1 MHRGLLKRGADAADD
16 LEFEPYFSA
25 FIQRPDL
32 PCFGRPRSW
41 RAMGR
46 KMFDSKLARGSI
58 VLAATFVAA
67 VFWSASAS
75 PAAADDVIRFGAPL
89 PLTGPLAPE
98 GIKQQ
103 QGYDLWAEQ
112 ANKAGGISVGGKKYK
127 VEIVYA
133 DYQSNTPRAV
143 QTTEQMITQDNINFL
158 FGAFGSGAAKAASTV
173 SEKYKV
179 PTMAAAASSSQV
191 YDQGYKYLFGTFTP
205 NDTLTTP
212 LTQIIRSQAPDVK
225 KVAILARNDL
235 FPLAIAQEMEKSA
248 KANGFEVVYF
258 EKYAIGTLDHSAT
271 LSQMKSLA
279 PQWIFITGYINDL
292 LLVRKQ
298 MVDQEMKAPVV
309 TMIAGPAY
317 QDFIEQA
324 GATAENITSASWWHP
339 AEQYDGKDIFGTT
352 SNFVKLFH
360 DRYKSD
366 PDYGQA
372 SAAVCGAL
380 FQMAIERA
388 GSLDR
393 DKVRDE
399 LAKLDV
405 MTFWGPV
412 KFGPNGQINSL
423 EPPVFQIQGAKPI
436 VLFPSAIKQGELKLG
451 VN

>member
-1 MHRGLLKRGADAADD
+1 MLRSGFSISAVSTALLIAITGAGL
-16 LEFEPYFSA
+16 
-25 FIQRPDL
+25 
-32 PCFGRPRSW
+32 
-41 RAMGR
+41 
-46 KMFDSKLARGSI
+46 
-58 VLAATFVAA
+58 
-67 VFWSASAS
+67 SAS
-75 PAAADDVIRFGAPL
+75 PAAAEDVIRFGAPL
-89 PLTGPLAPE
+89 PVTGPLAPE
-98 GIKQQ
+98 ATKQQ

-127 VEIVYA
+127 VEIVYV

-143 QTTEQMITQDNINFL
+143 QATEQMITQDNINFL

-179 PTMAAAASSSQV
+179 PTIAAAASSSQV

-212 LTQIIRSQAPDVK
+212 LTQIIKAKAPDVK

-248 KANGFEVVYF
+248 KANGLEVVYF
-258 EKYAIGTLDHSAT
+258 EKYAIGTLDHSAA
-271 LSQMKSLA
+271 LSQIKSLS

-298 MVDQEMKAPVV
+298 MVDQQMKSTVV

-317 QDFIEQA
+317 QDFIASA
-324 GATAENITSASWWHP
+324 GQSAENITSASWWHP
-339 AEQYDGKDIFGTT
+339 AEQYDGEDIFGTT

-360 DRYKSD
+360 EKYNSD

-393 DKVRDE
+393 EKVRDA
-399 LAKLDV
+399 LAALDV
-405 MTFWGPV
+405 VTFWGPV
-412 KFGPNGQINSL
+412 KFGANGQINSL
-423 EPPVFQIQGAKPI
+423 DPPVFQIQGAKPV
-436 VLFPSAIKQGELKLG
+436 VLFPQPIKQGELKVG
-451 VN
+451 VE

>member
-1 MHRGLLKRGADAADD
+1 MTHFRLASRRLNALLLAA
-16 LEFEPYFSA
+16 
-25 FIQRPDL
+25 
-32 PCFGRPRSW
+32 CFG
-41 RAMGR
+41 
-46 KMFDSKLARGSI
+46 L
-58 VLAATFVAA
+58 
-67 VFWSASAS
+67 SASA
-75 PAAADDVIRFGAPL
+75 AMAQDVIKFGAPL

-98 GIKQQ
+98 AIKQQ

-143 QTTEQMITQDNINFL
+143 QTTEQMITQNNVNFL
-158 FGAFGSGAAKAASTV
+158 FSPFGSGAAKAGSSV

-179 PTMAAAASSSQV
+179 PTIASTASSAQV

-212 LTQIIRSQAPDVK
+212 LTQIVKAKAADVK

-248 KANGFEVVYF
+248 KANGIEVVYF
-258 EKYAIGTLDHSAT
+258 EKYAINTLDHSAT
-271 LSQMKSLA
+271 LSQIKSLA
-279 PQWIFITGYINDL
+279 PQWVFVTGYINDL

-298 MVDQEMKAPVV
+298 MSDQQIKASVV
-309 TMIAGPAY
+309 SMIAGPAY
-317 QDFIEQA
+317 QEFIDAA
-324 GATAENITSASWWHP
+324 GASGENITSAAWWHP
-339 AEQYDGKDIFGTT
+339 AAQYSGKDIFGTT
-352 SNFVKLFH
+352 ANYVKLF
-360 DRYKSD
+360 REKFKSD
-366 PDYGQA
+366 PDYAQA
-372 SAAVCGAL
+372 SASVSGAL
-380 FQMAIERA
+380 FQMAIEKA

-399 LAKLDV
+399 LAKLNE

-412 KFGPNGQINSL
+412 KFGPTGQIDSL
-423 EPPVFQIQGAKPI
+423 EPPVFQLQGGKAV
-436 VLFPSAIKQGELKLG
+436 VLSPAIIKQGEFKLG

>member
-1 MHRGLLKRGADAADD
+1 MNQSCVARRARKSLPLCAA
-16 LEFEPYFSA
+16 
-25 FIQRPDL
+25 
-32 PCFGRPRSW
+32 
-41 RAMGR
+41 
-46 KMFDSKLARGSI
+46 
-58 VLAATFVAA
+58 VLALGAQIST
-67 VFWSASAS
+67 ASAE
-75 PAAADDVIRFGAPL
+75 DVVRFGAPL
-89 PLTGPLAPE
+89 PITGALAPE
-98 GIKQQ
+98 AVKQQ

-127 VEIVYA
+127 VQIVYT

-143 QTTEQMITQDNINFL
+143 QATEQMITQDNVNFM

-179 PTMAAAASSSQV
+179 PTLAATASSAQV

-212 LTQIIRSQAPDVK
+212 LTKMIKAKVPEVK

-248 KANGFEVVYF
+248 KAEGYEVVYF
-258 EKYAIGTLDHSAT
+258 EKYAIGTLDHSAA
-271 LSQMKSLA
+271 LSQIKSLA
-279 PQWIFITGYINDL
+279 PQWVFVTGYTNDL

-298 MVDQEMKAPVV
+298 MADQQMKAPVI

-317 QDFIEQA
+317 QEFIDA
-324 GATAENITSASWWHP
+324 LGPAAENISSAAWWHP
-339 AEQYDGKDIFGTT
+339 AEQYQGKDIFGTT
-352 SNFVKLFH
+352 ANFVKLFKAK
-360 DRYKSD
+360 YNSE

-372 SAAVCGAL
+372 SAALCGAV
-380 FQMAIERA
+380 FQMAIEKA

-405 MTFWGPV
+405 VTFFGPV
-412 KFGPNGQINSL
+412 KFGANGQINSL
-423 EPPVFQIQGAKPI
+423 EPPVFQIQGGKPI
-436 VLFPSAIKQGELKLG
+436 VLFPQAIQQGDLKVG

>member
-1 MHRGLLKRGADAADD
+1 MYHPTLKR
-16 LEFEPYFSA
+16 F
-25 FIQRPDL
+25 
-32 PCFGRPRSW
+32 
-41 RAMGR
+41 
-46 KMFDSKLARGSI
+46 SI
-58 VLAATFVAA
+58 VLAAAFVAA
-67 VFWSASAS
+67 VCWSATAS
-75 PAAADDVIRFGAPL
+75 SAAADDVIRFGAPL

-143 QTTEQMITQDNINFL
+143 QTTEQMITQDNVNFL

-179 PTMAAAASSSQV
+179 PTIAATASSSQV

-212 LTQIIRSQAPDVK
+212 LTQIIKSKAPDVK

-279 PQWIFITGYINDL
+279 PQWIFLTGYTNDL
-292 LLVRKQ
+292 LLIRKQ
-298 MVDQEMKAPVV
+298 MVDQQMTAPVV

-317 QDFIEQA
+317 QDFIEAA
-324 GATAENITSASWWHP
+324 GQSAENLTSASWWHP
-339 AEQYDGKDIFGTT
+339 AEEYAGKDIFGST
-352 SNFVKLFH
+352 SNFVKLFR
-360 DRYKSD
+360 DKYKSE

-372 SAAVCGAL
+372 SAALCGAL
-380 FQMAIERA
+380 FQVAIERA
-388 GSLDR
+388 GSLDH

-399 LAKLDV
+399 LAKLDIV
-405 MTFWGPV
+405 TFFGPV

-423 EPPVFQIQGAKPI
+423 EPPVFQIQGAKPV
-436 VLFPSAIKQGELKLG
+436 VLFPQAIKQGELKLG

>member
-1 MHRGLLKRGADAADD
+1 M
-16 LEFEPYFSA
+16 
-25 FIQRPDL
+25 IQSRV
-32 PCFGRPRSW
+32 
-41 RAMGR
+41 
-46 KMFDSKLARGSI
+46 ARYARLSI
-58 VLAATFVAA
+58 PVWMAA
-67 VFWSASAS
+67 VGWLAPAQTASAE
-75 PAAADDVIRFGAPL
+75 DVIRFGAPL

-179 PTMAAAASSSQV
+179 PTIAAAASSSQV

-212 LTQIIRSQAPDVK
+212 LTKIIKSKAPDVK

-248 KANGFEVVYF
+248 KANGLDVVYF
-258 EKYAIGTLDHSAT
+258 EKYAIGTLDHSAA
-271 LSQMKSLA
+271 LSQIKSLS

-298 MVDQEMKAPVV
+298 MVDQQMKATVV

-317 QDFIEQA
+317 QDFIASA
-324 GATAENITSASWWHP
+324 GQSAENITSASWWHP

-360 DRYKSD
+360 DKYNSD

-393 DKVRDE
+393 EKVRDA
-399 LAKLDV
+399 LAALDV
-405 MTFWGPV
+405 VTFWGPV

-436 VLFPSAIKQGELKLG
+436 VLFPEAIKQGDLKLG

>member
-1 MHRGLLKRGADAADD
+1 MNQSWVARRLRT
-16 LEFEPYFSA
+16 SA
-25 FIQRPDL
+25 R
-32 PCFGRPRSW
+32 
-41 RAMGR
+41 
-46 KMFDSKLARGSI
+46 
-58 VLAATFVAA
+58 LAAAIMALGIST
-67 VFWSASAS
+67 ASAE
-75 PAAADDVIRFGAPL
+75 DVIRFGAPL
-89 PLTGPLAPE
+89 PITGALAPE
-98 GIKQQ
+98 AVKQQ

-127 VEIVYA
+127 VQIVYT

-143 QTTEQMITQDNINFL
+143 QATEQMITQDNVNFM

-179 PTMAAAASSSQV
+179 PTLAATASSSQV

-212 LTQIIRSQAPDVK
+212 LTKIIKAKVPEVK

-248 KANGFEVVYF
+248 KAEGYEVAYF
-258 EKYAIGTLDHSAT
+258 EKYAIGTLDHSAA
-271 LSQMKSLA
+271 LSAIKALA
-279 PQWIFITGYINDL
+279 PQWIFVTGYTNDL

-298 MVDQEMKAPVV
+298 MVDQQMKAPVV

-317 QDFIEQA
+317 QEFIDA
-324 GATAENITSASWWHP
+324 LGPASENISSAAWWHP
-339 AEQYDGKDIFGTT
+339 AEQYEGKDIFGTT
-352 SNFVKLFH
+352 ANFVKLFKAK
-360 DRYKSD
+360 YNSE

-372 SAAVCGAL
+372 SAALCGAL
-380 FQMAIERA
+380 FQMAIEKA

-405 MTFWGPV
+405 VTFFGPV
-412 KFGPNGQINSL
+412 KFGANGQINSL
-423 EPPVFQIQGAKPI
+423 DPPVFQLQGGKPV
-436 VLFPSAIKQGELKLG
+436 VLFPQAIKQGDLKIS

>member
-1 MHRGLLKRGADAADD
+1 MARSRHTSRRLNSLLLAA
-16 LEFEPYFSA
+16 
-25 FIQRPDL
+25 
-32 PCFGRPRSW
+32 CFG
-41 RAMGR
+41 
-46 KMFDSKLARGSI
+46 L
-58 VLAATFVAA
+58 
-67 VFWSASAS
+67 SASA
-75 PAAADDVIRFGAPL
+75 ALAQDVVKFGAPL

-98 GIKQQ
+98 AIKQQ

-143 QTTEQMITQDNINFL
+143 QTTEQMITQNNVNFL
-158 FGAFGSGAAKAASTV
+158 FSPFGSGAAKAGSSV

-179 PTMAAAASSSQV
+179 PTIASTASSAQV

-212 LTQIIRSQAPDVK
+212 LTQIVKAKAPDVK

-248 KANGFEVVYF
+248 KANGLEVVYF
-258 EKYAIGTLDHSAT
+258 EKYAINTLDHSAT
-271 LSQMKSLA
+271 LSQIKSLA
-279 PQWIFITGYINDL
+279 PQWIFVTGYINDL

-298 MVDQEMKAPVV
+298 MTDQQIKAGVLS
-309 TMIAGPAY
+309 MIAGPAY
-317 QDFIEQA
+317 QEFIDAA
-324 GATAENITSASWWHP
+324 GASGENTTSAAWWHP
-339 AEQYDGKDIFGTT
+339 AAQYSGKDIFGTT
-352 SNFVKLFH
+352 ANYVKLFR
-360 DRYKSD
+360 DKYKSD
-366 PDYGQA
+366 PDYAQA
-372 SAAVCGAL
+372 SASVSGAL

-399 LAKLDV
+399 LARMNV
-405 MTFWGPV
+405 MTFFGPV
-412 KFGPNGQINSL
+412 KFGPNGQIDSL
-423 EPPVFQIQGAKPI
+423 EPPVFQLQGGKPV
-436 VLFPSAIKQGELKLG
+436 VLSPALIKQGEFRLG